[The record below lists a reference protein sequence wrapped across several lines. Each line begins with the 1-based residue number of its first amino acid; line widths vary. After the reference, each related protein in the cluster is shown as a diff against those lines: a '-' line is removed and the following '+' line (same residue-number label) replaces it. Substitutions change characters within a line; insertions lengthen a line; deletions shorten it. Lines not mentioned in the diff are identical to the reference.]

1 MRVVDFQAL
10 IAKIGQSD
18 TSDGKY
24 PRHYLDR
31 ILALIDACP
40 EDWQRLYTTLQ
51 EAELAFCPFHVG
63 VPREVLD
70 DEDLA
75 DADKSIVEI
84 FVNHLYELSG
94 SEWFDCDA
102 SVWLGILAA
111 DLLGNGLLRHEVLQ
125 QAIRE
130 SEHPVNPEIA
140 ARLPLQIPLAYWHCS
155 EALIAG
161 EVAQAQMA
169 KHQAR
174 RVERASRG
182 GQARNKKYAHARA
195 AFVAF
200 YIENTHLSRAEAAR
214 RFYKRLNENLRPGEP
229 RLYVNEES
237 AIRAFRDALT
247 LAGI

>member
-1 MRVVDFQAL
+1 VRIVDFQAL
-10 IAKIGQSD
+10 VAKIGQFD

-24 PRHYLDR
+24 PGHYLDR
-31 ILALIDACP
+31 ILSLIDACP
-40 EDWQRLYTTLQ
+40 EDWQRLYATLQ
-51 EAELAFCPFHVG
+51 EAELAYCPFHVG
-63 VPREVLD
+63 VPREILD
-70 DEDLA
+70 DDDLV

-84 FVNHLYELSG
+84 FVEHLDELSG
-94 SEWFDCDA
+94 SKWFDCDA

-111 DLLGNGLLRHEVLQ
+111 DQLGNGLLRHEVLQ
-125 QAIRE
+125 KAVHE
-130 SEHPVNPEIA
+130 SEHLVNPEIA
-140 ARLPLQIPLAYWHCS
+140 ERLPLQIPLAYWHCS

-161 EVAQAQMA
+161 EVARAEMA
-169 KHQAR
+169 KDQTK
-174 RVERASRG
+174 RVESASRG

-195 AFVAF
+195 AFLAF

-229 RLYVNEES
+229 GLYVNEES